1 MKQMKSGQGY
11 SFIVSMD
18 TADRMDRVVMINDG
32 RIVSKQQRDGNMVY
46 TVERT

>member
-1 MKQMKSGQGY
+1 MKADQQF

-18 TADRMDRVVMINDG
+18 IAGRMDRVVMINDG
-32 RIVSKQQRDGNMVY
+32 CIVSKQQDNGDVIY

>member
-1 MKQMKSGQGY
+1 METGQLF

-18 TADRMDRVVMINDG
+18 IAGRIERVVMLNDG
-32 RIVSKQQRDGNMVY
+32 RVVSKKQRNGDMVY

>member
-1 MKQMKSGQGY
+1 MKTGQDY

-18 TADRMDRVVMINDG
+18 TAHRMDRVVMINDG
-32 RIVSKQQRDGNMVY
+32 RIVRKQQSGGDMVY

>member
-1 MKQMKSGQGY
+1 MGTGQRF

-18 TADRMDRVVMINDG
+18 IAQRIERVIMINDG
-32 RIVSKQQRDGNMVY
+32 RVVDKKKQDEDVIY